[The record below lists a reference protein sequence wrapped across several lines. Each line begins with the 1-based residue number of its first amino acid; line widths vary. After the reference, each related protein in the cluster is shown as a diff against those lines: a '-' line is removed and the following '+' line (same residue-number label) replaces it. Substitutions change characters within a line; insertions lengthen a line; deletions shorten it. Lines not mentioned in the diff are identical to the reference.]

1 MLKAPFLDAMSRH
14 VSSVTIVTTDGP
26 EGRRGATVSAM
37 TSVSADGDA
46 PTLLVCLHHET
57 SCAPAIV
64 ANKNFCVNI
73 LGNDHSDI
81 ANVFASRTSARG
93 SEKFDVAAF
102 DTMATGAPALS
113 EALASFDCTLKSF
126 EQIGTHFVMIGAV
139 QAVQSQDG
147 TPLLYGN
154 RDYQSLA

>member
-26 EGRRGATVSAM
+26 DGRRGATVSAM

-64 ANKNFCVNI
+64 CNKNFCVNI
-73 LGNDHSDI
+73 LADAHAGI
-81 ANVFASRTSARG
+81 ANVFASRTEMRG
-93 SEKFDVAAF
+93 GDKFKVVEF
-102 DTMATGAPALS
+102 DQMKTGAPALT
-113 EALASFDCTLKSF
+113 EALASFDCTLQSY
-126 EQIGTHFVMIGAV
+126 EQIGTHYVMIGAV
-139 QAVQSQDG
+139 QAVQSREG